1 MEKKVF
7 ILGAGVSA
15 LVGIP
20 TMQNFVSRSKDL
32 YASNRNKYKDFEKV
46 YSLMDQL
53 DSVRRYLNIDL
64 QNIESVLSVLEMD
77 QWLGDNDSEIA
88 LYKEYI
94 KTVIKENT
102 NEIYTPNSQKEESPI
117 TGRSALAE
125 SSNAIYGKNY
135 TYLIAF
141 ICCIFEIDIKF
152 NYSEY
157 SIIKSISFQYKN
169 NNLSRNSIVTFN
181 YDLTIEKIFDY
192 MITNGLDT
200 KKSDFILE
208 NYLVK
213 IHGSINTDIILP
225 SWSKGKDEDFRE
237 TWIKAS
243 QEIRDANHIIFLGFS
258 MPQSDSYLKYFIG
271 SALKKCFNLKSIS
284 SITLDNDGNTMK
296 RFQETFKNFNN
307 FRFASMNL
315 SDYFLNIFF
324 PEMSLDN
331 IDDDRFLARH
341 NSLF

>member
-20 TMQNFVSRSKDL
+20 TMQNFVTRSKDL
-32 YASNRNKYKDFEKV
+32 YASNTSKYKTFENV
-46 YSLMDQL
+46 YYLMDQL
-53 DSVRRYLNIDL
+53 DSIRRYLNIDL
-64 QNIESVLSVLEMD
+64 QNIESVLSVLEME
-77 QWLGDNDSEIA
+77 QWLGDNDSEIV

-94 KTVIKENT
+94 KTVIKEST
-102 NEIYTPNSQKEESPI
+102 HEIYVPNSRKEQSLI
-117 TGRSALAE
+117 TGRVTLAE
-125 SSNAIYGKNY
+125 SANAVLGKNY

-141 ICCIFEIDIKF
+141 ICCIFAIDIRF
-152 NYSEY
+152 NFSQH
-157 SIIKSISFQYKN
+157 SIIESVSFQYKDSQ
-169 NNLSRNSIVTFN
+169 LSKNSIVTFN

-192 MITNGLDT
+192 MMSNGLDI
-200 KKSDFILE
+200 KKSEFLLE
-208 NYLVK
+208 NNVVK
-213 IHGSINTDIILP
+213 IHGSIDTDIILP

-237 TWIKAS
+237 IWIKAS

-284 SITLDNDGNTMK
+284 SITLDDDGNTME
-296 RFQETFKNFNN
+296 RYQDMFKNFNN
-307 FRFASMNL
+307 FQFSNMNL
-315 SDYFLNIFF
+315 SDYFKNIFF

-331 IDDDRFLARH
+331 VDDEKFLARH